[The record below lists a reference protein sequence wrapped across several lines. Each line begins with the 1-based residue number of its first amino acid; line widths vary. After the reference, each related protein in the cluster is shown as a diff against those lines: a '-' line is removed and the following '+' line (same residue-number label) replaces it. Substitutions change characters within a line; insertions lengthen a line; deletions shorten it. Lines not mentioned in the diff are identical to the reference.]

1 MLKIRRIALDTMAT
15 TPRRPPSP
23 TAESSSIPNLI
34 AILKQQGVL
43 TAEEEEQLH
52 RLVKVQQLSEEAAI
66 RRLGKHS
73 EDEVT
78 QAVARHASLPYLK
91 INPLDLDLDV
101 VTSAL
106 PAPFAR
112 KHTMCAVSKHGN
124 TVTLA
129 IANPFNR
136 APLRDLQQFGGL
148 EVKLVVA
155 SRSDIEMVN
164 KGFYDLKSSL
174 KAAETQLTEG
184 RVSAIDVGNQEFLS
198 GPGVEMDPTMQP
210 VVTALDNML
219 SHAFDQRASDI
230 HMEPKRNIALVRL
243 RIDGV
248 LHDVH
253 VIPKIVYQAVV
264 SRVKMLSGLN
274 IAEKR
279 RPQDGRIKRSEGGK
293 EVEIRVSTMPTVFGE
308 KAVLR
313 IFDPDILLKSIAE
326 LGFSDTE
333 IPRFMPF
340 LEHREGIVLV
350 TGPTGSGKTTTL
362 YSVLK
367 HLSGPEVNI
376 ITIEDPVELVYD
388 DFNQVQIKPEI
399 DVTFANSIRTVLRQ
413 DPDIIMVG
421 EIRDT
426 ETAEMA
432 IQAALTGHLVF
443 STLHTND
450 APSAITRLLD
460 LECPPFLITSTL
472 LGVLAQRLV
481 RSICSKC
488 AEEYR
493 PSEEDAMALNAPFEK
508 IKDHV
513 FRRGR
518 GCIHCRQTGYHGRTG
533 IYEIMPISRKIRKM
547 IISKTESPEVVRTA
561 REEGM
566 RTLRESA
573 IMKLVSGI
581 TTVQEVIRVTGRG

>member
-1 MLKIRRIALDTMAT
+1 MVKLRRRAIETMAT
-15 TPRRPPSP
+15 TPRRTPAP
-23 TAESSSIPNLI
+23 TAESSSIPGLL
-34 AILKQQGVL
+34 AILKGQGLVSP
-43 TAEEEEQLH
+43 EQEEQIQ
-52 RLVKVQQLSEEAAI
+52 RLMRVQQLSEEVAI
-66 RRLGKHS
+66 QRLGKHG
-73 EDEVT
+73 EDEIT
-78 QAVARHASLPYLK
+78 QAVARHVNLPYLK

-112 KHTMCAVSKHGN
+112 RHTMCAVSKHGN

-155 SRSDIEMVN
+155 SRSDITMVN

-184 RVSAIDVGNQEFLS
+184 RLASLDISNQEFLS
-198 GPGVEMDPTMQP
+198 GPTVEMDPTMQP

-219 SHAFDQRASDI
+219 THAFDQRASDI

-293 EVEIRVSTMPTVFGE
+293 EIEIRVSTMPTVFGE

-333 IPRFMPF
+333 LPRFLPF
-340 LEHREGIVLV
+340 LEHREGIILV

-367 HLSGPEVNI
+367 HLSRPEVNI
-376 ITIEDPVELVYD
+376 VTIEDPVELVYD
-388 DFNQVQIKPEI
+388 DFNQVQIRTEI
-399 DVTFANSIRTVLRQ
+399 DVSFANSIRTVLRQ
-413 DPDIIMVG
+413 DPDIVMVG
-421 EIRDT
+421 EIRDI
-426 ETAEMA
+426 ETTEMA

-472 LGVLAQRLV
+472 IGVLAQRLV
-481 RSICSKC
+481 RRICSKC

-493 PSEEDAMALNAPFEK
+493 PTEEDALALNAPFEK
-508 IKDHV
+508 IREFT
-513 FRRGR
+513 FRRGK
-518 GCIHCRQTGYHGRTG
+518 GCIHCRQTGYHGRSG
-533 IYEIMPISRKIRKM
+533 IYEIMPVSRKIRKLVVGRAG
-547 IISKTESPEVVRTA
+547 SPDIVQCA

-566 RTLRESA
+566 RNLRESA
-573 IMKLVSGI
+573 IQKLVRGE
-581 TTVQEVIRVTGRG
+581 TTVSEVIRVTGR

>member
-1 MLKIRRIALDTMAT
+1 MLKIRRISLDTMAT
-15 TPRRPPSP
+15 TPRRPTSP
-23 TAESSSIPNLI
+23 TAESSSIPNLL
-34 AILKQQGVL
+34 AILKKEGLLDPEQ
-43 TAEEEEQLH
+43 EEQVQ
-52 RLVKVQQLSEEAAI
+52 RLMRVQQLSEEAAI
-66 RRLGKHS
+66 RRLGKHG
-73 EDEVT
+73 EDEIT
-78 QAVARHASLPYLK
+78 QAVARHVELPYLK

-112 KHTMCAVSKHGN
+112 KHTMCAVSKHQN

-136 APLRDLQQFGGL
+136 APLRDLQHFAGL

-164 KGFYDLKSSL
+164 KGFYDLKTSL

-184 RVSAIDVGNQEFLS
+184 RLSSIDIGNQEFLS
-198 GPGVEMDPTMQP
+198 GPAVEMDPTMQP

-219 SHAFDQRASDI
+219 THAFDQRASDI

-279 RPQDGRIKRSEGGK
+279 RPQDGRIKRTEAGK
-293 EVEIRVSTMPTVFGE
+293 EIEIRVSTMPTVFGE

-313 IFDPDILLKSIAE
+313 IFDPDILLKSIEE
-326 LGFSDTE
+326 LGFSETE
-333 IPRFMPF
+333 LPRFSPF
-340 LEHREGIVLV
+340 LEHREGIILV

-367 HLSGPEVNI
+367 YLSRPEVNI
-376 ITIEDPVELVYD
+376 VTIEDPVELVYD
-388 DFNQVQIKPEI
+388 DFNQVQIKNEI

-432 IQAALTGHLVF
+432 IQAALTGHLVL

-460 LECPPFLITSTL
+460 LQCPPFLITSTL
-472 LGVLAQRLV
+472 IGVVAQRLV

-488 AEEYR
+488 AEDYR
-493 PSEEDAMALNAPFEK
+493 PSEEEAMSLNAPFEK
-508 IKDHV
+508 IQELM
-513 FRRGR
+513 FRRGK
-518 GCIHCRQTGYHGRTG
+518 GCIHCRQTGYHGRSG
-533 IYEIMPISRKIRKM
+533 VYEVMPISRKIRKM
-547 IISKTESPEVVRTA
+547 IISKTESPEIVRTA
-561 REEGM
+561 RDEGM

-573 IMKLVSGI
+573 IHKLVKGQ
-581 TTVQEVIRVTGRG
+581 TTVPEVIRVTGR

>member
-1 MLKIRRIALDTMAT
+1 MLKIRRIALHTMAT
-15 TPRRPPSP
+15 TPRRPASP
-23 TAESSSIPNLI
+23 TAESASIPNLI
-34 AILKQQGVL
+34 SILKHQGL
-43 TAEEEEQLH
+43 LAGDEEEQLV
-52 RLVKVQQLSEEAAI
+52 RLMKVQQLSEEAAL
-66 RRLGKHS
+66 RRLGKHG
-73 EDEVT
+73 EDEIT
-78 QAVARHASLPYLK
+78 QAVARHANLPYLK

-112 KHTMCAVSKHGN
+112 RHTMCAVSKHGN

-184 RVSAIDVGNQEFLS
+184 RVSAIDIGNQEFLS
-198 GPGVEMDPTMQP
+198 GPTVEMDPTMQP

-219 SHAFDQRASDI
+219 THAFDQRASDI

-279 RPQDGRIKRSEGGK
+279 RPQDGRIKRTEGGK
-293 EVEIRVSTMPTVFGE
+293 EIEIRVSTMPTVFGE

-326 LGFSDTE
+326 LGFSE
-333 IPRFMPF
+333 SELPRFTPF
-340 LEHREGIVLV
+340 LEHREGIILV

-376 ITIEDPVELVYD
+376 VTIEDPVELVYD
-388 DFNQVQIKPEI
+388 DFNQVQIRTEI
-399 DVTFANSIRTVLRQ
+399 DVTFANTIRTVLRQ

-426 ETAEMA
+426 ATADMA
-432 IQAALTGHLVF
+432 VQAALTGHLVF

-493 PSEEDAMALNAPFEK
+493 PTEEDAMALNAPFDK
-508 IKDHV
+508 IREHT

-533 IYEIMPISRKIRKM
+533 IYEIMPISRKIRQM
-547 IISKTESPEVVRTA
+547 IIGKTGSPEILRTA

-573 IMKLVSGI
+573 ILKLVNGL
-581 TTVQEVIRVTGRG
+581 TTVSEVIRVTGRG

>member
-1 MLKIRRIALDTMAT
+1 MLRRKSRVSMVT
-15 TPRRPPSP
+15 TPRRPTPS
-23 TAESSSIPNLI
+23 AESSSIPNLVQ
-34 AILKQQGVL
+34 ILVDQNLL
-43 TAEEEEQLH
+43 TADEREQVE
-52 RLVKVQQLSEEAAI
+52 RYKKVQQLSDEAALK
-66 RRLGKHS
+66 RLGRLS
-73 EDEVT
+73 EDEIT
-78 QAVARHASLPYLK
+78 QAVARYADLPYLK

-101 VTSAL
+101 VTAAL

-112 KHTMCAVSKHGN
+112 RHTMCAVSQHGN

-136 APLRDLQQFGGL
+136 TPLRDLQQFGGM

-155 SRSDIEMVN
+155 SRTDIETVN
-164 KGFYDLKSSL
+164 KGFYDLKKSL
-174 KAAETQLTEG
+174 QAAESQLADG
-184 RVSAIDVGNQEFLS
+184 RVTALDITNQEFLS
-198 GPGVEMDPTMQP
+198 GPSVEMDPTMQP
-210 VVTALDNML
+210 VITALDNML

-279 RPQDGRIKRSEGGK
+279 RPQDGRIKRNEGSK

-313 IFDPDILLKSIAE
+313 IFDPDVLLKSIPE
-326 LGFSDTE
+326 LGFSE
-333 IPRFMPF
+333 SELPRFTPF
-340 LEHREGIVLV
+340 LEHREGIILV

-367 HLSGPEVNI
+367 HMSRPEVNI
-376 ITIEDPVELVYD
+376 VTIEDPVELIYD
-388 DFNQVQIKPEI
+388 DFNQVQVRPELN
-399 DVTFANSIRTVLRQ
+399 VTFANAIRTVLRQ
-413 DPDIIMVG
+413 DPDILMIG
-421 EIRDT
+421 EIRDS
-426 ETAEMA
+426 ETADMA

-460 LECPPFLITSTL
+460 LGVPPFLITSTL
-472 LGVLAQRLV
+472 IGVLAQRLV
-481 RSICSKC
+481 RTVCAKC
-488 AEEYR
+488 AENVT
-493 PSEEDAMALNAPFEK
+493 PTEDDALGLAAPFQK
-508 IKDHV
+508 IKDLT
-513 FRRGR
+513 FRQGK
-518 GCIHCRQTGYHGRTG
+518 GCIHCRQTGYHGRSG
-533 IYEIMPISRKIRKM
+533 VYEIMPASRKIRKL
-547 IISKTESPEVVRTA
+547 IVSKSESPEIVKTA

-573 IMKLVSGI
+573 IQKLVRGD
-581 TTVQEVIRVTGRG
+581 TTVSEVVRVTGR

>member
-1 MLKIRRIALDTMAT
+1 MAT
-15 TPRRPPSP
+15 TPRRPSP
-23 TAESSSIPNLI
+23 TVESSSIPNLI
-34 AILKQQGVL
+34 SILKHQGLLV
-43 TAEEEEQLH
+43 ADEEEQLL
-52 RLVKVQQLSEEAAI
+52 RLMKVQQLSEEAAL
-66 RRLGKHS
+66 RRLGKHG
-73 EDEVT
+73 EDEIT
-78 QAVARHASLPYLK
+78 QAVARHANLPYLK

-136 APLRDLQQFGGL
+136 SPLRDLQQFAGL

-184 RVSAIDVGNQEFLS
+184 RVSAIDIGNQEFLS
-198 GPGVEMDPTMQP
+198 GPTVEMDPTMQP

-219 SHAFDQRASDI
+219 THAFDQRASDI

-264 SRVKMLSGLN
+264 SRVKMLAGLN

-293 EVEIRVSTMPTVFGE
+293 EIEIRVSTMPTVFGE

-326 LGFSDTE
+326 LGFSE
-333 IPRFMPF
+333 SELPRFTPF
-340 LEHREGIVLV
+340 LEHREGIILV

-376 ITIEDPVELVYD
+376 VTIEDPVELVYD
-388 DFNQVQIKPEI
+388 DFNQVQIRTEI
-399 DVTFANSIRTVLRQ
+399 DVTFANTIRTVLRQ

-426 ETAEMA
+426 ATADMA
-432 IQAALTGHLVF
+432 VQAALTGHLVF

-493 PSEEDAMALNAPFEK
+493 PTEEEAMALNAPFDK
-508 IKDHV
+508 IREHT
-513 FRRGR
+513 FRRGK

-533 IYEIMPISRKIRKM
+533 IYEIMPISRKIRQM
-547 IISKTESPEVVRTA
+547 IIGKTGSPEILRTA

-573 IMKLVSGI
+573 ILKLVSGL
-581 TTVQEVIRVTGRG
+581 TTVSEVIRVTGRG

>member
-15 TPRRPPSP
+15 TPRRPSP
-23 TAESSSIPNLI
+23 TVESSSIPNLI
-34 AILKQQGVL
+34 SILKHQGLLVGD
-43 TAEEEEQLH
+43 EEEQLL
-52 RLVKVQQLSEEAAI
+52 RLMKVQQLSEEAAL
-66 RRLGKHS
+66 RRLGKHG
-73 EDEVT
+73 EDEIT
-78 QAVARHASLPYLK
+78 QAVARHANLPYLK

-136 APLRDLQQFGGL
+136 SPLRDLQQFGGL

-184 RVSAIDVGNQEFLS
+184 RVSAIDIGNQEFLS

-333 IPRFMPF
+333 IPQFMPF

-362 YSVLK
+362 YSSQASVRARGEYR
-367 HLSGPEVNI
+367 HHRGPVGWVRRLQ
-376 ITIEDPVELVYD
+376 PG
-388 DFNQVQIKPEI
+388 QIRTEI

-481 RSICSKC
+481 RSICLKC
-488 AEEYR
+488 AEDYR
-493 PSEEDAMALNAPFEK
+493 PTEEDAMALNAPFEK
-508 IKDHV
+508 IREHT
-513 FRRGR
+513 FRRGK

-547 IISKTESPEVVRTA
+547 IISKTESPEIVRTA

-573 IMKLVSGI
+573 ILKLVTGF
-581 TTVQEVIRVTGRG
+581 TTVSEVIRVTGRG

>member
-1 MLKIRRIALDTMAT
+1 MA
-15 TPRRPPSP
+15 SP
-23 TAESSSIPNLI
+23 TRRAAPAAQESTSIPNLVE
-34 AILKQQGVL
+34 ILKKQKLLNASEV
-43 TAEEEEQLH
+43 EQIE
-52 RLVKVQQLSEEAAI
+52 RYIQVQQLTEEEAL
-66 RRLGKHS
+66 RRLGKFG
-73 EDEVT
+73 EDEIT
-78 QAVARHASLPYLK
+78 QAVARHAKLPYLK

-101 VTSAL
+101 VTAAL
-106 PAPFAR
+106 PARFAR
-112 KHTMCAVSKHGN
+112 RHMMCAVSKHGD
-124 TVTLA
+124 TITLA
-129 IANPFNR
+129 IANPFNK
-136 APLRDLQQFGGL
+136 APLSDLQQFGGL

-155 SRSDIEMVN
+155 SRADIETVN
-164 KGFYDLKSSL
+164 KGFYDLKTSL
-174 KAAETQLTEG
+174 KAAESQLSEG
-184 RVSAIDVGNQEFLS
+184 RLTSIDITNQEFLS
-198 GPGVEMDPTMQP
+198 GPTEEMDPTQQP

-219 SHAFDQRASDI
+219 THAFDQRASDI

-279 RPQDGRIKRSEGGK
+279 RPQDGRIKRNEGGK

-313 IFDPDILLKSIAE
+313 IFDPDILLKSVAE

-333 IPRFMPF
+333 LPRFTPF
-340 LEHREGIVLV
+340 LENREGIVLV

-367 HLSGPEVNI
+367 HLSRPEVNI
-376 ITIEDPVELVYD
+376 VTVEDPVELVYD
-388 DFNQVQIKPEI
+388 DFNQVQVRNDL
-399 DVTFANSIRTVLRQ
+399 DVNFANAIRTVLRQ
-413 DPDIIMVG
+413 DPDIVMVG
-421 EIRDT
+421 EIRDS

-460 LECPPFLITSTL
+460 LGAPSFLVTSTL
-472 LGVLAQRLV
+472 VGVLAQRLV
-481 RSICSKC
+481 RTVCPKC
-488 AEEYR
+488 VEDIA
-493 PSEEDAMALNAPFEK
+493 PTEEDAFGLNAPFEK
-508 IKDHV
+508 IKDLT
-513 FRRGR
+513 FRHGV
-518 GCIHCRQTGYHGRTG
+518 GCIECRQTGYHGRSG
-533 IYEIMPISRKIRKM
+533 IYEVMPVSRKIRKQ
-547 IISKTESPEVVRTA
+547 IVSRTASPEIVRTA
-561 REEGM
+561 RDEGM

-573 IMKLVSGI
+573 IAKLVSGA
-581 TTVQEVIRVTGRG
+581 TTVSEVIRVTGR

>member
-1 MLKIRRIALDTMAT
+1 MLRNRRNFHAMAT
-15 TPRRPPSP
+15 TPRRSPAP
-23 TAESSSIPNLI
+23 TAESASIPNLLT
-34 AILKQQGVL
+34 ILKQQGIL
-43 TAEEEEQLH
+43 TSEEEEQVV
-52 RLVKVQQLSEEAAI
+52 RMMKVQQISEEAAI
-66 RRLGKHS
+66 RRLGKHG
-73 EDEVT
+73 EDDVT
-78 QAVARHASLPYLK
+78 QAVARHANLPYLK

-112 KHTMCAVSKHGN
+112 KHTMCAVSKTGN

-136 APLRDLQQFGGL
+136 SPLRDLQQFGGL

-164 KGFYDLKSSL
+164 KGFYDLKTSL

-184 RVSAIDVGNQEFLS
+184 RLSSIDVTNQEFLS
-198 GPGVEMDPTMQP
+198 GPSVEMDPTMQP

-219 SHAFDQRASDI
+219 SHAFEQRASDI

-279 RPQDGRIKRSEGGK
+279 RPQDGRIKRSDGGK
-293 EVEIRVSTMPTVFGE
+293 EIEIRVSTMPTVFGE

-313 IFDPDILLKSIAE
+313 IFDPDILLKSIEE

-333 IPRFMPF
+333 LPRFTPF
-340 LEHREGIVLV
+340 LEHREGIILV

-367 HLSGPEVNI
+367 HLSRPEVNI
-376 ITIEDPVELVYD
+376 VTIEDPVELVYD
-388 DFNQVQIKPEI
+388 DFNQVQIRPEI
-399 DVTFANSIRTVLRQ
+399 NVTFANSIRTVLRQ

-426 ETAEMA
+426 QTADMA

-472 LGVLAQRLV
+472 IGVLAQRLV

-488 AEEYR
+488 VEEYR
-493 PSEEDAMALNAPFEK
+493 PTVEDAMALNAPAEK
-508 IKDHV
+508 IQEMT
-513 FRRGR
+513 FRHGR

-533 IYEIMPISRKIRKM
+533 VYEIMPVSRKIRKL
-547 IISKTESPEVVRTA
+547 IVSKTEAPKIVQTA

-573 IMKLVSGI
+573 IQKLVRGQ
-581 TTVQEVIRVTGRG
+581 TTVSEVIRVTGR

>member
-15 TPRRPPSP
+15 TPRRPASP
-23 TAESSSIPNLI
+23 TSESASIPNLI
-34 AILKQQGVL
+34 SILKHQGL
-43 TAEEEEQLH
+43 LGPDEEEQLL
-52 RLVKVQQLSEEAAI
+52 RLMKVQQLSEEGAL
-66 RRLGKHS
+66 RRLGKHG
-73 EDEVT
+73 EDDIT
-78 QAVARHASLPYLK
+78 QAVARHANLPYLK

-136 APLRDLQQFGGL
+136 SPLRDLQQFGGL

-198 GPGVEMDPTMQP
+198 GPTVEMDPTMQP

-219 SHAFDQRASDI
+219 THAFDQRASDI

-293 EVEIRVSTMPTVFGE
+293 EIEIRVSTMPTVFGE

-326 LGFSDTE
+326 LGFSE
-333 IPRFMPF
+333 SELPRFTPF
-340 LEHREGIVLV
+340 LEHREGIILV

-376 ITIEDPVELVYD
+376 VTIEDPVELVYD
-388 DFNQVQIKPEI
+388 DFNQVQIRTEI
-399 DVTFANSIRTVLRQ
+399 DVTFANTIRTVLRQ

-460 LECPPFLITSTL
+460 LECPPFLITSTV

-481 RSICSKC
+481 RSICLKC
-488 AEEYR
+488 VEDYR
-493 PSEEDAMALNAPFEK
+493 PTEEDAMALNAPFDK
-508 IKDHV
+508 IREHT
-513 FRRGR
+513 FRRGK

-533 IYEIMPISRKIRKM
+533 IYEIMPLSRKIRKM
-547 IISKTESPEVVRTA
+547 VIGKTGAPEIVQMA

-573 IMKLVSGI
+573 ILKLVNGL
-581 TTVQEVIRVTGRG
+581 TTVSEVIRVTGRG

>member
-1 MLKIRRIALDTMAT
+1 MAT
-15 TPRRPPSP
+15 TPRRPSP
-23 TAESSSIPNLI
+23 TVESASIPNLI
-34 AILKQQGVL
+34 SILKHQGL
-43 TAEEEEQLH
+43 LAGDEEEQLL
-52 RLVKVQQLSEEAAI
+52 RLMKVQQLSEEAAL
-66 RRLGKHS
+66 RRLGKHG
-73 EDEVT
+73 EDEIT
-78 QAVARHASLPYLK
+78 QAVARHAKLPYLK

-136 APLRDLQQFGGL
+136 SPLRDLQQFGGL

-184 RVSAIDVGNQEFLS
+184 RVSAIDIGNQEFLS
-198 GPGVEMDPTMQP
+198 GPTVEMDPTMQP

-219 SHAFDQRASDI
+219 THAFDQRASDI

-264 SRVKMLSGLN
+264 SRVKMLAGLN

-293 EVEIRVSTMPTVFGE
+293 EIEIRVSTMPTVFGE

-313 IFDPDILLKSIAE
+313 IFDPDILLKTISE
-326 LGFSDTE
+326 LGFSE
-333 IPRFMPF
+333 SELPRFTPF
-340 LEHREGIVLV
+340 LEHREGIILV

-362 YSVLK
+362 YSLLK

-376 ITIEDPVELVYD
+376 VTIEDPVELVYD
-388 DFNQVQIKPEI
+388 DFNQVQIRTEI
-399 DVTFANSIRTVLRQ
+399 DVTFANTIRTVLRQ

-421 EIRDT
+421 EIRDIA
-426 ETAEMA
+426 TAEMA

-481 RSICSKC
+481 RSICLKC
-488 AEEYR
+488 AEDYR

-508 IKDHV
+508 IREHT
-513 FRRGR
+513 FRLGK

-547 IISKTESPEVVRTA
+547 IIGKTGAPDIVQTA

-573 IMKLVSGI
+573 IVKLVSGL
-581 TTVQEVIRVTGRG
+581 TTVSEVIRVTGRG

>member
-1 MLKIRRIALDTMAT
+1 MMKIRRIAPDTMAT
-15 TPRRPPSP
+15 TPRRPSP
-23 TAESSSIPNLI
+23 TAESASIPNLI
-34 AILKQQGVL
+34 SILKHQGL
-43 TAEEEEQLH
+43 LGPDEEEQLL
-52 RLVKVQQLSEEAAI
+52 RLMKVQQLSEEGAL
-66 RRLGKHS
+66 RRLGKHG
-73 EDEVT
+73 EDDIT
-78 QAVARHASLPYLK
+78 QAVARHANLPYLK

-136 APLRDLQQFGGL
+136 SPLRDLQQFAGL

-174 KAAETQLTEG
+174 MAAETQLTEG

-198 GPGVEMDPTMQP
+198 GPTVEMDPTMQP

-219 SHAFDQRASDI
+219 THAFDQRASDI

-293 EVEIRVSTMPTVFGE
+293 EIEIRVSTMPTVFGE

-326 LGFSDTE
+326 LGFSE
-333 IPRFMPF
+333 SELPRFTPF
-340 LEHREGIVLV
+340 LEHREGIILV

-376 ITIEDPVELVYD
+376 VTIEDPVELVYD
-388 DFNQVQIKPEI
+388 DFNQVQIRPEI
-399 DVTFANSIRTVLRQ
+399 DVTFANTIRTVLRQ

-460 LECPPFLITSTL
+460 LECPPFLITSTV

-481 RSICSKC
+481 RSICLKC
-488 AEEYR
+488 VEDYR
-493 PSEEDAMALNAPFEK
+493 PTEEDAMALNAPFDK
-508 IKDHV
+508 IREHT
-513 FRRGR
+513 FRRGK

-533 IYEIMPISRKIRKM
+533 IYEIMPLSRKIRKM
-547 IISKTESPEVVRTA
+547 VIGKTGAPEIVQTA

-573 IMKLVSGI
+573 ILKLVNGL
-581 TTVQEVIRVTGRG
+581 TTVSEVIRVTGRG

>member
-1 MLKIRRIALDTMAT
+1 M
-15 TPRRPPSP
+15 
-23 TAESSSIPNLI
+23 
-34 AILKQQGVL
+34 
-43 TAEEEEQLH
+43 
-52 RLVKVQQLSEEAAI
+52 
-66 RRLGKHS
+66 
-73 EDEVT
+73 
-78 QAVARHASLPYLK
+78 K

-112 KHTMCAVSKHGN
+112 KHTMCAVSKHGT

-136 APLRDLQQFGGL
+136 SPLRDLQQFGGL

-184 RVSAIDVGNQEFLS
+184 RVSAIDIGNQEFLS
-198 GPGVEMDPTMQP
+198 GPAVEMDPTTQP
-210 VVTALDNML
+210 VVTALDSML
-219 SHAFDQRASDI
+219 THAFDQRASDI

-264 SRVKMLSGLN
+264 SRVKMLAGLN

-279 RPQDGRIKRSEGGK
+279 RPQDGRIKRTEGAK
-293 EVEIRVSTMPTVFGE
+293 EIEIRVSTMPTVFGE

-313 IFDPDILLKSIAE
+313 IFDPDILLKSIQE
-326 LGFSDTE
+326 LGFSESELPVFT
-333 IPRFMPF
+333 PF

-376 ITIEDPVELVYD
+376 VTIEDPVELVYD
-388 DFNQVQIKPEI
+388 DFNQVQIKTDI
-399 DVTFANSIRTVLRQ
+399 DVTFANTIRTVLRQ

-488 AEEYR
+488 AEDYR
-493 PSEEDAMALNAPFEK
+493 PTEEDAMALNAPFEK
-508 IKDHV
+508 IQGHT
-513 FRRGR
+513 FRRGK
-518 GCIHCRQTGYHGRTG
+518 GCIHCRQTGYHGRSG
-533 IYEIMPISRKIRKM
+533 IYEIMPISRKIRKL
-547 IISKTESPEVVRTA
+547 IIGKTQSPEIVKTA

-573 IMKLVSGI
+573 IMKLVSGL

>member
-1 MLKIRRIALDTMAT
+1 MMKIRRTSIQTMAT
-15 TPRRPPSP
+15 TPRRSPSP
-23 TAESSSIPNLI
+23 TAESSSISGLLG
-34 AILKQQGVL
+34 ILKQQGLVSP
-43 TAEEEEQLH
+43 EEEEQIE
-52 RLVKVQQLSEEAAI
+52 RLMRVQQLSEEAAI
-66 RRLGKHS
+66 HRLGKHG
-73 EDEVT
+73 EDEIT
-78 QAVARHASLPYLK
+78 QAVARHANLPYLK

-112 KHTMCAVSKHGN
+112 RHTMCAVSKHGN

-155 SRSDIEMVN
+155 SRSDITMVN

-184 RVSAIDVGNQEFLS
+184 RLASLDISNQEFLS
-198 GPGVEMDPTMQP
+198 GPAVEMDPTMQP
-210 VVTALDNML
+210 VITALDNML
-219 SHAFDQRASDI
+219 THAFDQRASDI

-279 RPQDGRIKRSEGGK
+279 RPQDGRIKRTEGGK
-293 EVEIRVSTMPTVFGE
+293 EIEIRVSTMPTVFGE

-313 IFDPDILLKSIAE
+313 IFDPDILLKSIEE

-333 IPRFMPF
+333 LPRFLPF
-340 LEHREGIVLV
+340 MEHREGIILV

-367 HLSGPEVNI
+367 QLSRPEVNI
-376 ITIEDPVELVYD
+376 VTIEDPVELVYD
-388 DFNQVQIKPEI
+388 DFNQVQIRPEI

-413 DPDIIMVG
+413 DPDIVMIG
-421 EIRDT
+421 EIRDIQ
-426 ETAEMA
+426 TAEMA
-432 IQAALTGHLVF
+432 VQAALTGHLVF

-472 LGVLAQRLV
+472 IGVLAQRLM
-481 RSICSKC
+481 RRICSKC

-493 PSEEDAMALNAPFEK
+493 PTEDDAMVLNAPLEK
-508 IKDHV
+508 LQEFT
-513 FRRGR
+513 FRRGK
-518 GCIHCRQTGYHGRTG
+518 GCIHCRQTGYHGRSG
-533 IYEIMPISRKIRKM
+533 IYEIMPVSRKIRKL
-547 IISKTESPEVVRTA
+547 IVNRAGSPEIVHRA

-566 RTLRESA
+566 RSLRESA
-573 IMKLVSGI
+573 IQKLVRGE
-581 TTVQEVIRVTGRG
+581 TTVSEVIRVTGR

>member
-1 MLKIRRIALDTMAT
+1 MAT
-15 TPRRPPSP
+15 TPRRPAP
-23 TAESSSIPNLI
+23 TAESSSIPNLLS
-34 AILKQQGVL
+34 ILKVQGLL
-43 TAEEEEQLH
+43 TEDEDEQVR
-52 RLVKVQQLSEEAAI
+52 RLMRVQQISEETAVK
-66 RRLGKHS
+66 RLGKHG
-73 EDEVT
+73 EDEIT
-78 QAVARHASLPYLK
+78 QAVARHANLPYLK

-136 APLRDLQQFGGL
+136 APLGDLQSFGGL

-164 KGFYDLKSSL
+164 KGFYDLKTSL
-174 KAAETQLTEG
+174 KAAETQLNEG
-184 RVSAIDVGNQEFLS
+184 RLSSIDITNQEFLS
-198 GPGVEMDPTMQP
+198 GPSVEMDPTMQP

-219 SHAFDQRASDI
+219 THAFDQRASDI

-293 EVEIRVSTMPTVFGE
+293 EIEIRVSTMPTVFGE

-313 IFDPDILLKSIAE
+313 IFDPDILLKTIEE
-326 LGFSDTE
+326 LGFSE
-333 IPRFMPF
+333 AELPRFTPF
-340 LEHREGIVLV
+340 LERREGIILV

-367 HLSGPEVNI
+367 HLSRPEVNI
-376 ITIEDPVELVYD
+376 VTIEDPVELVYD
-388 DFNQVQIKPEI
+388 DFNQVQIRPEI

-421 EIRDT
+421 EVRDT

-460 LECPPFLITSTL
+460 LGCPPFLITSTL
-472 LGVLAQRLV
+472 IGVLAQRLV

-488 AEEYR
+488 AEEYK
-493 PSEEDAMALNAPFEK
+493 PSEEDALTLNATYDK
-508 IKDHV
+508 IKDFT
-513 FRRGR
+513 FRRGK

-533 IYEIMPISRKIRKM
+533 IYEIMPVSRKIRRLVATKA
-547 IISKTESPEVVRTA
+547 ESPEILRTA

-566 RTLRESA
+566 RSLRDSA
-573 IMKLVSGI
+573 IQKLVHGQ
-581 TTVQEVIRVTGRG
+581 TTAAEVIRVTGG

>member
-1 MLKIRRIALDTMAT
+1 MPRAQSFQLSSMAT
-15 TPRRPPSP
+15 NPRRPPAP
-23 TAESSSIPNLI
+23 TTESSSVPNLLS
-34 AILKQQGVL
+34 ILKEEGMLSPQ
-43 TAEEEEQLH
+43 EEEQAI
-52 RLVKVQQLSEEAAI
+52 RFMRVQDLNEEAAI
-66 RRLGKHS
+66 RRLGTLS
-73 EDEVT
+73 EDDIA
-78 QAVARHASLPYLK
+78 QAVARHAGLPYLK

-155 SRSDIEMVN
+155 SRRDIELVN

-174 KAAETQLTEG
+174 KAAESQLTEG
-184 RVSAIDVGNQEFLS
+184 RLSSIDVTNQEFLS
-198 GPGVEMDPTMQP
+198 GPAVEMDPTMQP

-279 RPQDGRIKRSEGGK
+279 RPQDGRIKRTEAGK
-293 EVEIRVSTMPTVFGE
+293 EIEIRVSTMPTVFGE

-313 IFDPDILLKSIAE
+313 IFDPEILLKSVEE
-326 LGFSDTE
+326 LGFSATE
-333 IPRFMPF
+333 LPRFTSF
-340 LEHREGIVLV
+340 LEHREGIILV

-367 HLSGPEVNI
+367 HLSRPEVNI

-388 DFNQVQIKPEI
+388 DFNQIQIKPEI
-399 DVTFANSIRTVLRQ
+399 NVTFASSIKTVLRQ

-421 EIRDT
+421 EIRDA

-432 IQAALTGHLVF
+432 IQAALTGHLVL

-450 APSAITRLLD
+450 APSAVTRLLD
-460 LECPPFLITSTL
+460 LGVPPFLITSTL
-472 LGVLAQRLV
+472 IGVLAQRLV
-481 RSICSKC
+481 RSICPKC
-488 AEEYR
+488 VEDCR
-493 PSEEDAMALNAPFEK
+493 PTEDDAMSLNAPFEK
-508 IKDHV
+508 IKNLT

-518 GCIHCRQTGYHGRTG
+518 GCIHCRQTGYHGRVG
-533 IYEIMPISRKIRKM
+533 IFEIMAVSRKIRKLVA
-547 IISKTESPEVVRTA
+547 SQAAAPEIVRTA

-566 RTLRESA
+566 KALRESA
-573 IMKLVSGI
+573 IQKLVRGE
-581 TTVQEVIRVTGRG
+581 TTVAEVIRVTSQ

>member
-1 MLKIRRIALDTMAT
+1 MIKLRRISIQTMST
-15 TPRRPPSP
+15 TPRRSPSP
-23 TAESSSIPNLI
+23 TAESSSIPGLL
-34 AILKQQGVL
+34 AILKQQGLVSP
-43 TAEEEEQLH
+43 EEEEQIQ
-52 RLVKVQQLSEEAAI
+52 RLMRVQQLSEEAAI
-66 RRLGKHS
+66 HRLGKHS
-73 EDEVT
+73 EDDIT
-78 QAVARHASLPYLK
+78 QAVARYANLPYLK

-112 KHTMCAVSKHGN
+112 RHTMCAVSKHGN

-155 SRSDIEMVN
+155 SRSDITMVN

-184 RVSAIDVGNQEFLS
+184 RLASIDLSNQEFLS
-198 GPGVEMDPTMQP
+198 GPAVEMDPTMQP

-219 SHAFDQRASDI
+219 THAFDQRASDI

-279 RPQDGRIKRSEGGK
+279 RPQDGRIKRNEGGK
-293 EVEIRVSTMPTVFGE
+293 EIEIRVSTMPTVFGE

-313 IFDPDILLKSIAE
+313 IFDPDILLKSIEE

-333 IPRFMPF
+333 LPRFLPF
-340 LEHREGIVLV
+340 LEHREGIILV

-367 HLSGPEVNI
+367 QLSRPEVNI
-376 ITIEDPVELVYD
+376 VTIEDPVELVYD
-388 DFNQVQIKPEI
+388 DFNQVQIKTEI

-413 DPDIIMVG
+413 DPDIVMVG

-450 APSAITRLLD
+450 APSAVTRLLD

-472 LGVLAQRLV
+472 IGILAQRLV
-481 RSICSKC
+481 RRICSRC
-488 AEEYR
+488 TEEYR
-493 PSEEDAMALNAPFEK
+493 PTEEDAMALNAPLEK
-508 IKDHV
+508 IQGFT

-533 IYEIMPISRKIRKM
+533 IYEIMPVSRKIRKL
-547 IISKTESPEVVRTA
+547 IAGRAASPEILRCA
-561 REEGM
+561 HEEGM
-566 RTLRESA
+566 RSLRESA
-573 IMKLVSGI
+573 IQKLIRGE
-581 TTVQEVIRVTGRG
+581 TTVSEVIRVTGR

>member
-1 MLKIRRIALDTMAT
+1 MLTRKSHIYMAT
-15 TPRRPPSP
+15 TPRRPTEP
-23 TAESSSIPNLI
+23 TAESASIPNLVE
-34 AILKQQGVL
+34 ILADQNL
-43 TAEEEEQLH
+43 LSPEQ
-52 RLVKVQQLSEEAAI
+52 REQVERYKKVQQLSDEAAVK
-66 RRLGKHS
+66 RLGTLS
-73 EDEVT
+73 EDDVT
-78 QAVARHASLPYLK
+78 QAVARHANLPYLK

-112 KHTMCAVSKHGN
+112 RHTMCAVSQHGN

-136 APLRDLQQFGGL
+136 TPLRDLQQFGGM

-155 SRSDIEMVN
+155 SRSDIETVN
-164 KGFYDLKSSL
+164 RGFYDLKKSL
-174 KAAETQLTEG
+174 QAAENQLAEG
-184 RVSAIDVGNQEFLS
+184 RVTALDVTNQEFLS
-198 GPGVEMDPTMQP
+198 GPSVEMDPTMQP

-219 SHAFDQRASDI
+219 SNAFDQRASDI

-279 RPQDGRIKRSEGGK
+279 RPQDGRIKRNEGSK
-293 EVEIRVSTMPTVFGE
+293 EVEIRVSTMPTIFGE

-313 IFDPDILLKSIAE
+313 IFDPDVLLKTIPE
-326 LGFSDTE
+326 LGFSE
-333 IPRFMPF
+333 SELPRFTPF

-367 HLSGPEVNI
+367 HMSRPEVNI
-376 ITIEDPVELVYD
+376 VTIEDPVELIYE
-388 DFNQVQIKPEI
+388 DFNQVQVRSELN
-399 DVTFANSIRTVLRQ
+399 VTFANAIRTVLRQ
-413 DPDIIMVG
+413 DPDIMMIG
-421 EIRDT
+421 EIRDS
-426 ETAEMA
+426 ETADMA

-460 LECPPFLITSTL
+460 LKVPPFLITSTL
-472 LGVLAQRLV
+472 IGVVAQRLV
-481 RSICSKC
+481 RTICPKC
-488 AEEYR
+488 VENVK
-493 PSEEDAMALNAPFEK
+493 PTEDDALGLSAPFEK
-508 IKDHV
+508 IKDLT
-513 FRRGR
+513 FRQGK
-518 GCIHCRQTGYHGRTG
+518 GCIHCRQTGYHGRSG
-533 IYEIMPISRKIRKM
+533 VYEIMPASRKIRKL
-547 IISKTESPEVVRTA
+547 IVSQSEAPEIVKTA

-566 RTLRESA
+566 KTLRESA
-573 IMKLVSGI
+573 IQKLVRGA
-581 TTVQEVIRVTGRG
+581 TTVSEVVRVTGK